1 MVRLHTD
8 EVAGELLA
16 KYLQHVATSSA
27 GRRASPEEIVIVLP
41 ERADVIERRS
51 DGAAT
56 EITLRIR
63 TAT

>member
-1 MVRLHTD
+1 MVQEHID
-8 EVAGELLA
+8 DAPGELLA
-16 KYLQHVATSSA
+16 KYLRHVEASTVRRSS
-27 GRRASPEEIVIVLP
+27 SEEIVIVLP

-51 DGAAT
+51 EGNAT